1 MLSLDHLVQNMSEAG
16 FRVRDVPLSE
26 LGSCLQFLIAGLNV
40 PRAQWVVAQ
49 LTDRVERKRMQEIFA
64 VEAVEGNRISG
75 AAIAV
80 QQPSGAASL
89 LAIGPA
95 DGREPALNERRSKG
109 CRSDHPMEETGQRDV
124 PGFANDATT
133 AVMSR
138 LRCRL
143 AELGTRFLQ
152 ASSDSDDDV
161 QRLQRLGFDHLAQL
175 AFLVLEKEG
184 FRGVQGANSRSD
196 VQFVVVGDN
205 AWLLE
210 QVCSIAER
218 TFAGTCDCPRL
229 NQFRSSSEIV
239 DGYRLAPTFD
249 PTLWR
254 LVVVDGQPA
263 GCLLLTAHRATE
275 ASATES
281 NAEEA
286 KDSLADGAGGNDFG
300 AIEISYMGLVPEVR
314 GRGLGRLVLD
324 EAVRISAQRRAP
336 RMVLAVDRENSPAIS
351 LYQRHGW
358 VEAAQE
364 SVWGLQIS

>member
-1 MLSLDHLVQNMSEAG
+1 MLSLDHLVHIMSEAG

-26 LGSCLQFLIAGLNV
+26 LGSCLQFLIAGLSV

-64 VEAVEGNRISG
+64 VEAVAGSQICG

-89 LAIGPA
+89 LAIGST
-95 DGREPALNERRSKG
+95 DKWEPALTENAPQGGRSK
-109 CRSDHPMEETGQRDV
+109 HPMDESGQLDV
-124 PGFANDATT
+124 KGFANDATS

-143 AELGTRFLQ
+143 AEVGTRFLQ

-175 AFLVLEKEG
+175 AFLVLEEEG
-184 FRGVQGANSRSD
+184 FEGFQESAGRRN
-196 VQFVVVGDN
+196 VQFVVIGDD
-205 AWLLE
+205 ASLLQ

-218 TFAGTCDCPRL
+218 TFVGTCDCPRL

-249 PTLWR
+249 PALWR
-254 LVVVDGQPA
+254 MVIVDGQPA

-281 NAEEA
+281 NAEVT
-286 KDSLADGAGGNDFG
+286 KDALADGAGGNDFG

-314 GRGLGRLVLD
+314 GRGLGRLILD
-324 EAVRISAQRRAP
+324 EAVRISARRRAP
-336 RMVLAVDRENSPAIS
+336 RMVLAVDRENSPAIT